1 MVMPAPQNRLKA
13 ALARGEVQLGCWLSM
28 ATPVSAEIAGGAG
41 FDWVLIDGEHA
52 PNDLSA
58 IRAQLQ
64 ALNGSPS
71 SVALRV
77 PFGEPWILK
86 RMLDLGVQSLLVP
99 MIDTGEQ
106 ARAMVRAVRY
116 PPHGMRGVGSGFA
129 RVSGYG
135 AIPDYQGTADAQ
147 ICLMVQ
153 AESRKAIENIDD
165 LAGTDGVDVVFI
177 GPSDLSADMGYL
189 GNPGAPEVVEAIH
202 HGIARI
208 RAAGKAVGIIA
219 FGPGEAKRW
228 ADAGVQFIATA
239 SDVMCLAGGLREI
252 AKARA

>member
-1 MVMPAPQNRLKA
+1 MPAPENRLKA

-52 PNDLSA
+52 PNDLAA

-129 RVSGYG
+129 RASGYG
-135 AIPDYQGTADAQ
+135 AIADYQGTADDQ
-147 ICLMVQ
+147 ICLMLQ

-165 LAGTDGVDVVFI
+165 VAGTDGVDVVFI

-189 GNPGAPEVVEAIH
+189 GNPGAPEVVEAIQ

-219 FGPGEAKRW
+219 FGPGEARRW

-239 SDVMCLAGGLREI
+239 SDVNCLAGGLREI
-252 AKARA
+252 AKARV

>member
-1 MVMPAPQNRLKA
+1 
-13 ALARGEVQLGCWLSM
+13 
-28 ATPVSAEIAGGAG
+28 
-41 FDWVLIDGEHA
+41 
-52 PNDLSA
+52 
-58 IRAQLQ
+58 
-64 ALNGSPS
+64 
-71 SVALRV
+71 
-77 PFGEPWILK
+77 
-86 RMLDLGVQSLLVP
+86 

-129 RVSGYG
+129 RASGYG
-135 AIPDYQGTADAQ
+135 AIADYQGTADDQ
-147 ICLMVQ
+147 ICLMLQ

-165 LAGTDGVDVVFI
+165 VAGTDGVDVVFI

-189 GNPGAPEVVEAIH
+189 GNPGAPEVVEAIQ

-219 FGPGEAKRW
+219 FGPGEARRW

-239 SDVMCLAGGLREI
+239 SDVNCLAGGLREI
-252 AKARA
+252 AKARV

>member
-1 MVMPAPQNRLKA
+1 MPAPRNRLKD
-13 ALARGEVQLGCWLSM
+13 ALGRGEVQLGCWLSM
-28 ATPVSAEIAGGAG
+28 ATAVSAEIAGGAG

-52 PNDLSA
+52 PNDLAA
-58 IRAQLQ
+58 IRGQLQ
-64 ALNGSPS
+64 ALNGTAS
-71 SVALRV
+71 SVCLRV

-86 RMLDLGVQSLLVP
+86 RVLDLGVQSLLVP

-116 PPHGMRGVGSGFA
+116 PPQGMRGVGSGFA
-129 RVSGYG
+129 RASSYG
-135 AIPDYQGTADAQ
+135 AIADYQDTADAQ

-177 GPSDLSADMGYL
+177 GPSDLSADMGHL
-189 GNPGAPEVVEAIH
+189 GNPGVPEVQDAIH
-202 HGIARI
+202 HGIART
-208 RAAGKAVGIIA
+208 RAAGKAAGIIA
-219 FGPGEAKRW
+219 FGPGESKRW

-239 SDVMCLAGGLREI
+239 SDVKSLADGLRGI
-252 AKARA
+252 ARAGV